1 MYVFQFTVLY
11 HIQTHFWHT
20 HQEQCPD
27 LPLQKCVTPYTSVEK
42 GLATSTDQNILYML
56 PGQGAMR
63 RGTFKACSVPQGR
76 GKGQQRPHQPVT
88 ARAPLL
94 RLACRPA
101 PTWHPLKQHDQQ
113 CFIEVDMS
121 HRNHVS
127 AHSEQST
134 KGWGLHTQFAHGL
147 KVMVHFRVVAVQE
160 RVLIL
165 LPGDLK
171 KLRRTMETKQKTHET
186 KSYSPQQQQSQYTQ
200 KVYLSKGLFLS
211 NKVYYPYP
219 VHSILT
225 WKYRRL
231 FKIGPLQWLQS
242 GLMSPELR
250 TNKFNRPPCQDQ
262 TCLQWWRVGSF
273 SLELET
279 RHILKKIAF
288 SNHVLSKMRQDQIQ
302 CFRLKILFQKDLLV
316 LISSSEKKFCKWW
329 LTELD
334 TKSTAWCSNPPVSV
348 RHCSLSHT
356 CLWALKIWVTYA
368 PWWVAR
374 CTEKRNCFWIFVI
387 YRQ

>member
-11 HIQTHFWHT
+11 HIQTHFWHI
-20 HQEQCPD
+20 HQEQCPV

-42 GLATSTDQNILYML
+42 GLAISTDQNVLCML
-56 PGQGAMR
+56 PGHGAMR
-63 RGTFKACSVPQGR
+63 RGNFKACSVPQGR
-76 GKGQQRPHQPVT
+76 GKGQQRPHQPLT

-94 RLACRPA
+94 CLACRPA
-101 PTWHPLKQHDQQ
+101 PTWLSILKQHYDQQ

-121 HRNHVS
+121 HCIRVS

-134 KGWGLHTQFAHGL
+134 KGFAHGL

-171 KLRRTMETKQKTHET
+171 KNYKEQRKQKTHET

-225 WKYRRL
+225 WKYRCL

-250 TNKFNRPPCQDQ
+250 TNKFNRSSTPC
-262 TCLQWWRVGSF
+262 CLQTTLPGP
-273 SLELET
+273 
-279 RHILKKIAF
+279 
-288 SNHVLSKMRQDQIQ
+288 N
-302 CFRLKILFQKDLLV
+302 LFAMMKG
-316 LISSSEKKFCKWW
+316 W
-329 LTELD
+329 
-334 TKSTAWCSNPPVSV
+334 
-348 RHCSLSHT
+348 
-356 CLWALKIWVTYA
+356 
-368 PWWVAR
+368 
-374 CTEKRNCFWIFVI
+374 
-387 YRQ
+387 

>member
-20 HQEQCPD
+20 HQEQCPV

-42 GLATSTDQNILYML
+42 GLAISTDQNVLCML

-76 GKGQQRPHQPVT
+76 GKGQQRPHQPIT

-101 PTWHPLKQHDQQ
+101 PTWHPLKQHYDQQ

-121 HRNHVS
+121 HCNCVS

-171 KLRRTMETKQKTHET
+171 KTTKNSGNKTKNTWNKIIQSPPATISIHT
-186 KSYSPQQQQSQYTQ
+186 KSIPI
-200 KVYLSKGLFLS
+200 K
-211 NKVYYPYP
+211 
-219 VHSILT
+219 
-225 WKYRRL
+225 R
-231 FKIGPLQWLQS
+231 
-242 GLMSPELR
+242 
-250 TNKFNRPPCQDQ
+250 
-262 TCLQWWRVGSF
+262 SF
-273 SLELET
+273 S
-279 RHILKKIAF
+279 
-288 SNHVLSKMRQDQIQ
+288 Q
-302 CFRLKILFQKDLLV
+302 
-316 LISSSEKKFCKWW
+316 
-329 LTELD
+329 
-334 TKSTAWCSNPPVSV
+334 
-348 RHCSLSHT
+348 
-356 CLWALKIWVTYA
+356 
-368 PWWVAR
+368 
-374 CTEKRNCFWIFVI
+374 
-387 YRQ
+387 